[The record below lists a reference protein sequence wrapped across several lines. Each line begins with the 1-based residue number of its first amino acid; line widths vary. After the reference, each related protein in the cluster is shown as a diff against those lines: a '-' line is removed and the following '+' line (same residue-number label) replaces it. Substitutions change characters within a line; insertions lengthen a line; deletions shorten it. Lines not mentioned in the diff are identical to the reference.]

1 MLIAVATQASAKD
14 ATLVWDPNTE
24 PEVVGYNIYYR
35 TDTPT
40 LPFNGTSLSEG
51 ASPIFVDGSANT
63 ALTLDLP
70 EDGSIYY
77 FTATAVSDTQI
88 ESSFSDTV
96 ASEWVPSLL
105 APPNNAVVN
114 TAATFAWGLPPSS
127 YTVSFDLLYG
137 TDPNLGATT
146 TASSAPG
153 PFNFN
158 WPQNIAIPLA
168 ILLSWPMIIIANRK
182 KRMWQPIRVGLCLG
196 IFVLQASCGG
206 GGGGGS
212 DDAEFSPG
220 TSAPDTSLPG
230 IVSPEPNA
238 IPFTNVVTDI
248 LDTEYQITDLQPE
261 TKYYWKVIAVDNWG
275 DRYESL
281 TQSVTTL

>member
-1 MLIAVATQASAKD
+1 MLVLIATVSQVSAQYV
-14 ATLVWDPNTE
+14 TLAWDQNTE

-40 LPFNGTSLSEG
+40 LPFNGTSLSEE
-51 ASPIFVDGSANT
+51 ASPIFVDGTANT

-88 ESSFSDTV
+88 ESNFSNTV
-96 ASEWVPSLL
+96 TSEWVPSLL

-114 TAATFAWGLPPSS
+114 TAVTFAWSLPPSS

-137 TDPNLGATT
+137 TDRNLGATT
-146 TASSAPG
+146 TASSTPS

-158 WPQNIAIPLA
+158 WPQNITILLA

-182 KRMWQPIRVGLCLG
+182 KRMWQQIRVGLCLG

-206 GGGGGS
+206 GGGGS
-212 DDAEFSPG
+212 DD
-220 TSAPDTSLPG
+220 SAPNTPLPG
-230 IVSPEPNA
+230 IVSPDPNA

-261 TKYYWKVIAVDNWG
+261 TQYYWKVIAVDNWG
-275 DRYESL
+275 NTYESL
-281 TQSVTTL
+281 TQSFTTL